1 MPRSLIVS
9 PGSLLGGAGRSWSV
23 PVFILKGHFPD
34 VFPQNE
40 DPVPLDGNPHPV
52 NGHILEGN
60 PDALHGWQHDLHGA
74 SHHVPEDA
82 SLNAEQMG
90 DVQIDLQMND
100 NVDD

>member
-1 MPRSLIVS
+1 M
-9 PGSLLGGAGRSWSV
+9 
-23 PVFILKGHFPD
+23 
-34 VFPQNE
+34 
-40 DPVPLDGNPHPV
+40 